1 MKQIKF
7 EYNPGSVHD
16 IYEAFQS
23 HPVIGSLY
31 PANPAA
37 GVFFE
42 WMGIFNRVIALSAF
56 SIKEQLKI
64 TWTIS

>member
-1 MKQIKF
+1 M
-7 EYNPGSVHD
+7 HD
-16 IYEAFQS
+16 IYEAL

-31 PANPAA
+31 PAKNPAA

-42 WMGIFNRVIALSAF
+42 WMGIFNRAIALSAF